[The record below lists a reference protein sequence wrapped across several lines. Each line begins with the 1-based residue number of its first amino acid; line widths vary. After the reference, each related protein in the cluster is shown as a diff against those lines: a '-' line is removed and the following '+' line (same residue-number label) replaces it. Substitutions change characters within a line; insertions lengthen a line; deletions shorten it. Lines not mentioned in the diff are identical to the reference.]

1 MILDHQLRY
10 VTKRETVAKDPYN
23 GEKSSCLVPTENT
36 VLEKVGRKVRGVWC
50 ATHSQ
55 LKKLTIRT

>member
-1 MILDHQLRY
+1 MILDDQLRY

-23 GEKSSCLVPTENT
+23 GENSSCLVPTENT
-36 VLEKVGRKVRGVWC
+36 IFEKVGRKVRGVWC

-55 LKKLTIRT
+55 LKKLTTRT